1 MTFRIALTVLGSL
14 LGAASTVPYLLA
26 TARGSTR
33 PRIVTWLTWSLLTG
47 VAGAASA
54 SAGDYP
60 AATFSLV
67 GTLATALVVA
77 AGLRY
82 GDRTVTRLDA
92 ACLALVLVG
101 FVLWI
106 ALDLPWIAVGAACL
120 IDLVGL
126 VPTLVHGWRR
136 PHEETPVTFAL
147 IAAGGLAAALAAWG
161 AWTVTALAYPL
172 YVAVS
177 MGACWAIVVLR
188 GRATEAGADGPAA
201 VTPLA
206 LPGNVRL
213 GALRLRPA
221 VPPATAIP
229 PGAAISSGAAVPPAA
244 VEA

>member
-1 MTFRIALTVLGSL
+1 VTIKIVLTVLGTA
-14 LGAASTVPYLLA
+14 LGAASTLPYLLA
-26 TARGSTR
+26 TVRGGTR

-54 SAGDYP
+54 SGGDYP
-60 AATFSLV
+60 AAAFSLV

-92 ACLALVLVG
+92 ACVALVLVG

-106 ALDLPWIAVGAACL
+106 ALDLPGIAVAAACL

-147 IAAGGLAAALAAWG
+147 IAAGGLCTAAAAWG
-161 AWTVTALAYPL
+161 TWTVAALAYPV
-172 YVAVS
+172 YVALS
-177 MGACWAIVVLR
+177 MGVCWAIVVLR
-188 GRATEAGADGPAA
+188 GRASEVTADGPLA
-201 VTPLA
+201 VTTRT

-213 GALRLRPA
+213 GAVRLRPA
-221 VPPATAIP
+221 IPPAT
-229 PGAAISSGAAVPPAA
+229 
-244 VEA
+244 VEV

>member
-1 MTFRIALTVLGSL
+1 LVTIRIVLTVLGTA

-26 TARGSTR
+26 TVRGSTR

-54 SAGDYP
+54 SASDYP
-60 AATFSLV
+60 AAAFSLV

-92 ACLALVLVG
+92 ACVALVLVG

-106 ALDLPWIAVGAACL
+106 ALDLPGIAVAAACL

-147 IAAGGLAAALAAWG
+147 IAAGGLCAAVAAWG
-161 AWTVTALAYPL
+161 TWTVTALAYPV
-172 YVAVS
+172 YVALS
-177 MGACWAIVVLR
+177 MGACWAVVVLR
-188 GRATEAGADGPAA
+188 GRAAEVTAYGPPA
-201 VTPLA
+201 VTTQT

-213 GALRLRPA
+213 GAVRLRPA
-221 VPPATAIP
+221 IPPAT
-229 PGAAISSGAAVPPAA
+229 
-244 VEA
+244 VEV